1 MPKGKAVSSN
11 LINLFDWLIHMVG
24 YAIILIII
32 SFIFKKTV
40 YIDEGIFGLWG
51 LIAAI
56 IIYVLNKTV
65 KPLIV
70 WLTLPI
76 TGITLGIFYPFI
88 NLFVLKIVDWILGVH
103 FAINGLWVA
112 LIVAVLI
119 SVMNVIMEEVIIN
132 PIFRKVK

>member
-1 MPKGKAVSSN
+1 MIGVTENKSLFNV
-11 LINLFDWLIHMVG
+11 INNIFDWLIHMIG
-24 YAIILIII
+24 YALILIII
-32 SFIFKKTV
+32 SFVFKKTV

-56 IIYVLNKTV
+56 IIYILNKTV

-88 NLFVLKIVDWILGVH
+88 NKSNF
-103 FAINGLWVA
+103 
-112 LIVAVLI
+112 
-119 SVMNVIMEEVIIN
+119 
-132 PIFRKVK
+132 

>member
-1 MPKGKAVSSN
+1 M
-11 LINLFDWLIHMVG
+11 IG
-24 YAIILIII
+24 YALILIII
-32 SFIFKKTV
+32 SFVFKKTV

-56 IIYVLNKTV
+56 IIYILNKTV

-88 NLFVLKIVDWILGVH
+88 NLFVLKIVDWILCSH

-112 LIVAVLI
+112 LIVAILI
-119 SVMNVIMEEVIIN
+119 SIMNVIMEEVIIN
-132 PIFRKVK
+132 PIFRKAK